1 MAAPATIPR
10 LAPVGFRLDNG
21 HSTTIAFG
29 LDTNIEF
36 WEVETEAPA
45 INGGD
50 PIDTTTMHNAT
61 WRTKAPRTLKDLE
74 PFTVVVAYDPNI
86 YNSILVLINET
97 EEVTIHFPDTSSLD
111 FFGYIQSFDPPAILS
126 VFSFSF
132 LAALSVSLSTERAN
146 LSVSD
151 IDFFNSDR

>member
-111 FFGYIQSFDPPAILS
+111 FFGYIQSFDPDPLVEGEQPRATVTI
-126 VFSFSF
+126 VPTNYDPFNCVE
-132 LAALSVSLSTERAN
+132 AAPVLTSEGTC
-146 LSVSD
+146 
-151 IDFFNSDR
+151 